1 MAQDSTF
8 PHAALSPVDPS
19 QRVFTAYSHASLW
32 FSLGVGLLVI
42 QIGAYL
48 APAMGTQAALLAI
61 LIGSVVGSGLL
72 AWVAKIG
79 CDTGLTS
86 AGLMHSVYGSSFA
99 KLPVVLNI
107 IQLIGW
113 TCFELVIMREGTLAM
128 GAQQWGWAQ
137 DAWLAFD
144 LGPVPISISSHAI
157 LVAVFWGGLLTLLMA
172 SSMLGLVRNF
182 VSKFGLPLVV
192 LSLAWL
198 TWQFV
203 GVLQTQD
210 VSAFWHRPGNQTMGF
225 LSAID
230 LVIAM
235 PVSWLPLVADYARH
249 GSNGRS
255 AMKATWIAYALANI
269 WCYALGFLVV
279 SVSSPDISL
288 VHTLL
293 LAQGG
298 LLALGLI
305 LIDELD
311 NAYGDVYSASLNS
324 HSLFK
329 SWNFKTL
336 GLLIAVL
343 CTGLAI
349 VLPMHSLEPF
359 LLLLSSIFVP
369 LYGVILGRAGMN
381 TPFAESRKIHLLPAL
396 IWLIGIAV
404 FHLSAVYTP
413 GWGSALPSLAVTGL
427 LAWLSRPSKAS
438 LDASHA

>member
-1 MAQDSTF
+1 
-8 PHAALSPVDPS
+8 
-19 QRVFTAYSHASLW
+19 
-32 FSLGVGLLVI
+32 
-42 QIGAYL
+42 
-48 APAMGTQAALLAI
+48 
-61 LIGSVVGSGLL
+61 
-72 AWVAKIG
+72 
-79 CDTGLTS
+79 
-86 AGLMHSVYGSSFA
+86 MHRVYGSSFA

-128 GAQQWGWAQ
+128 GTQQWGWVQ
-137 DAWLAFD
+137 DAWLAFN
-144 LGPVPISISSHAI
+144 LGPWPISISSHAI
-157 LVAVFWGGLLTLLMA
+157 WVAVFWGGILTLLMA

-249 GSNGRS
+249 GNNGRT

-279 SVSSPDISL
+279 SVSAPDISL

-311 NAYGDVYSASLNS
+311 NAYGDVYSASLNT

-329 SWNFKTL
+329 SWNFKIL
-336 GLLIAVL
+336 GLLMAVL

-359 LLLLSSIFVP
+359 LLMLSSVFVP

-381 TPFAESRKIHLLPAL
+381 TPFAESRKIHLIPAL

-404 FHLSAVYTP
+404 FHLAAVYTP

-427 LAWLSRPSKAS
+427 LAWLSRPSKT

>member
-1 MAQDSTF
+1 M
-8 PHAALSPVDPS
+8 PHTALSPVDPS

-32 FSLGVGLLVI
+32 FSLGVGLLVM

-79 CDTGLTS
+79 CNTGLTS
-86 AGLMHSVYGSSFA
+86 AGLMHRVYGSSFA

-113 TCFELVIMREGTLAM
+113 TTFELVIMREGTLAM
-128 GAQQWGWAQ
+128 GAQQWGW
-137 DAWLAFD
+137 
-144 LGPVPISISSHAI
+144 SNSHAM
-157 LVAVFWGGLLTLLMA
+157 LVTVFWGGILTLLMA

-210 VSAFWHRPGNQTMGF
+210 VSAFWHKPGNQSMGF
-225 LSAID
+225 FSAID

-249 GSNGRS
+249 GKNGRT
-255 AMKATWIAYALANI
+255 AMKATWIAYAFANI
-269 WCYALGFLVV
+269 WCYALGFLVI
-279 SVSSPDISL
+279 SVSAPDISL

-324 HSLFK
+324 HSLLK

-359 LLLLSSIFVP
+359 LLLLSSVFVP
-369 LYGVILGRAGMN
+369 LYGVILGRAGMH
-381 TPFAESRKIHLLPAL
+381 TPFTESRKIHVVPAL

-413 GWGSALPSLAVTGL
+413 GWGSALPSLAVSGL
-427 LAWLSRPSKAS
+427 LAWLSRPSRAS

>member
-1 MAQDSTF
+1 MAQDSTLL
-8 PHAALSPVDPS
+8 HTALSPVEPS
-19 QRVFTAYSHASLW
+19 QRVFTGYSHASLW

-61 LIGSVVGSGLL
+61 LIGSVLGSGLL

-86 AGLMHSVYGSSFA
+86 AGLMHRVYGSGFA

-113 TCFELVIMREGTLAM
+113 TSFELVIMRDGTLAM
-128 GAQQWGWAQ
+128 GAQQWGW
-137 DAWLAFD
+137 
-144 LGPVPISISSHAI
+144 SNSHAM
-157 LVAVFWGGLLTLLMA
+157 LVTVFWGGILTLLMA
-172 SSMLGLVRNF
+172 SSMLGLVRNV

-192 LSLAWL
+192 VSLAWL

-210 VSAFWHRPGNQTMGF
+210 VAAFWHKPGLQTMGF

-249 GSNGRS
+249 GNNGRT

-279 SVSSPDISL
+279 SVSAPDINM
-288 VHTLL
+288 VNTLL

-343 CTGLAI
+343 CTALAM
-349 VLPMHSLEPF
+349 VLPMHGLEPF
-359 LLLLSSIFVP
+359 LLMLSSVFVP

-381 TPFAESRKIHLLPAL
+381 TPYVESRKIHLLPAL

-404 FHLSAVYTP
+404 FHLSAMYTP
-413 GWGSALPSLAVTGL
+413 EWGSALPSLAVSGV
-427 LAWLSRPSKAS
+427 LAWLSRPAMSS
-438 LDASHA
+438 LDAPHA